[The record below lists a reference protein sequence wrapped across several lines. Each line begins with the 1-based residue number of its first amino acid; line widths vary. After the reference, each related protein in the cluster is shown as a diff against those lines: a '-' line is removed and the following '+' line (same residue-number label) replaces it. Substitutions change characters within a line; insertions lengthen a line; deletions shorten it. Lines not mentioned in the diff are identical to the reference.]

1 MEDCHTIF
9 AKLQISAKTDDVGN
23 NVMRPSGKV
32 HITNGT
38 LGDHETSQHLG
49 QVVGGN
55 TVTESRQQNGA
66 LPDELELIPIR
77 HRGGGQLTTGAM
89 MIPTIK
95 ATTYAQA
102 GRVMFSLITTTRPR
116 MKEKTR
122 TAMYHH
128 QGASL

>member
-1 MEDCHTIF
+1 M
-9 AKLQISAKTDDVGN
+9 G
-23 NVMRPSGKV
+23 PSGKV
-32 HITNGT
+32 HVTNGT

-55 TVTESRQQNGA
+55 TVTESRQQDST
-66 LPDELELIPIR
+66 LPDELALIPIR
-77 HRGGGQLTTGAM
+77 QNGGELTTGAM

-102 GRVMFSLITTTRPR
+102 GRVIFSLITTTRPR
-116 MKEKTR
+116 TKEKTR